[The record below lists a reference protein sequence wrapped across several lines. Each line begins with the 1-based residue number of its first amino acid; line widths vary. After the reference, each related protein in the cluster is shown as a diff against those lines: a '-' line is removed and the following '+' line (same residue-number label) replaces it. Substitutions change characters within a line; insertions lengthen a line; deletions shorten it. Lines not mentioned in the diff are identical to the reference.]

1 VSTLHRFQLGDLVSF
16 NYTAGQH
23 EEGDP
28 LGIITAELPEAYP
41 GFRQFRVLWNDG
53 LHAWNRYEDLLPVQP
68 DADCGTVFKLV
79 GNTSSNQINTLE
91 KTE

>member
-1 VSTLHRFQLGDLVSF
+1 MHTFRIGDLVSY
-16 NYTAGQH
+16 NYTRGSP

-28 LGIITAELPEAYP
+28 LGIITAEVDEMWP
-41 GFRQFRVLWNDG
+41 GFRQFRVLWNNG
-53 LHAWNRYEDLLPVQP
+53 VHSWNRFEDLFPVQP
-68 DADCGTVFKLV
+68 DEDSGIVFKLV

>member
-1 VSTLHRFQLGDLVSF
+1 MHIFRVGDLVSF
-16 NYTAGQH
+16 NYTRGPP

-28 LGIITAELPEAYP
+28 LGIITAEVADVYP
-41 GFRQFRVLWNDG
+41 GFRQFRVLWSDG
-53 LHAWNRYEDLLPVQP
+53 VHSWNRFEDLLPVQP
-68 DADCGTVFKLV
+68 DEDSGIVFKLV

>member
-1 VSTLHRFQLGDLVSF
+1 MHIFEVGDLVSF
-16 NYTAGQH
+16 NYTAGPP

-28 LGIITAELPEAYP
+28 LGIITAEIPDPYP
-41 GFRQFRVLWNDG
+41 GFRQFRVLWSDG
-53 LHAWNRYEDLLPVQP
+53 DHSWNRYEDLLPVQP

>member
-1 VSTLHRFQLGDLVSF
+1 MHKFQIGDLVSF
-16 NYTAGQH
+16 NYTRGPP

-28 LGIITAELPEAYP
+28 LGIITAEVADVYP

-53 LHAWNRYEDLLPVQP
+53 VHSWNRFEDLLPVQP
-68 DADCGTVFKLV
+68 DEDSGIVFKLV

>member
-1 VSTLHRFQLGDLVSF
+1 MKMHTFLVGDLVSF
-16 NYTAGQH
+16 NYTRGPP

-28 LGIITAELPEAYP
+28 LGIITTEIPDTYP

-53 LHAWNRYEDLLPVQP
+53 VHSWNRYEDLLPVQP